1 MKNVKR
7 TPCLT
12 MLKKDRTLFFN
23 QSLQRDPHQQLMG
36 SILGLDPSSI
46 YCAILLT
53 KQTNQQTKGHGWKH
67 NLLGKWSHQ

>member
-1 MKNVKR
+1 
-7 TPCLT
+7 

-46 YCAILLT
+46 YCVILLT
-53 KQTNQQTKGHGWKH
+53 NQPTNKQKDTGENITS
-67 NLLGKWSHQ
+67 LLNGIINRI